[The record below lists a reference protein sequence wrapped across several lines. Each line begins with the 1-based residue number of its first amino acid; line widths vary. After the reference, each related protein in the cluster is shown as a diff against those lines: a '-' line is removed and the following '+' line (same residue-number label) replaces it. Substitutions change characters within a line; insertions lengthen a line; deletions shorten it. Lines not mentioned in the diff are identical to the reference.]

1 MALLLFGC
9 VNTATGRKLSNSSLL
24 YLCSNMTQC
33 NFQDTEFWMD
43 REFMKTQGFLQG
55 YNLLP
60 VRIHTATAS
69 GSNPFT
75 DKQGN

>member
-1 MALLLFGC
+1 
-9 VNTATGRKLSNSSLL
+9 
-24 YLCSNMTQC
+24 MTQC
-33 NFQDTEFWMD
+33 NFQDMEFWMA
-43 REFMKTQGFLQG
+43 REFMKTQGFFQG